1 MEVPVAG
8 GVGAGTEAPSIPT
21 LLAVG
26 DGERRRREREEA
38 VARVLRRRLLRGM
51 VFRLDS

>member
-38 VARVLRRRLLRGM
+38 VARVVRRGPSRSI
-51 VFRLDS
+51 VFRLDN